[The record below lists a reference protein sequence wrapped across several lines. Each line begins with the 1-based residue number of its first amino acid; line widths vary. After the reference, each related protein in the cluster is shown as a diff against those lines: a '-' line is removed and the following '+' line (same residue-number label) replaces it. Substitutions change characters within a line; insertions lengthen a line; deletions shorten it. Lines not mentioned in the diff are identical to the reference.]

1 MTTEGPFGRQ
11 YIVAFRT
18 RVGKGSWKMLAL
30 HVVPNI
36 CDGFVLEGLAECA
49 DTHRAVAAN
58 KLVKILQ
65 ADKCLVGREAC
76 KNSSV

>member
-1 MTTEGPFGRQ
+1 
-11 YIVAFRT
+11 
-18 RVGKGSWKMLAL
+18 MLAL

-65 ADKCLVGREAC
+65 ADKCMVGREAC
-76 KNSSV
+76 KTVQFNLSIVKNTAKY

>member
-1 MTTEGPFGRQ
+1 
-11 YIVAFRT
+11 
-18 RVGKGSWKMLAL
+18 MLAL

-58 KLVKILQ
+58 ELVKILQ
-65 ADKCLVGREAC
+65 ADKCMVGRE
-76 KNSSV
+76 S